1 MVEAGDSKTMTDAE
15 LLSAYEQTSDE
26 RGDPIS
32 EALLKEIK
40 RRGLDV

>member
-1 MVEAGDSKTMTDAE
+1 MVEADDPNTMTDQE
-15 LLSAYEQTSDE
+15 LLSAYEQTSGE
-26 RGDPIS
+26 RDDPIS